1 MKRNLQIDFL
11 RFCGVFLVMI
21 NHLIILGNS
30 SLDVV
35 LGVIKTGGWIGVDL
49 FFVLSGYLVSGL
61 IINEYQIHQSFS
73 PQRFLIRRGF
83 KIYPSYYLFLGVS
96 YIFFTYLTKE
106 PQSISSLFHESIF
119 VSNYF
124 SFNNQHTWSISVE
137 EHFYFLLAIL
147 FFLMIKY
154 DRISLRNII
163 VTYIIVFIIGFL
175 CRLNNYITYGTY
187 DFGRDY
193 VKSHLRF
200 DALFLGVVLSYI
212 SSYRNDIIEGIL
224 SHKSRIVLLI
234 FSVGFIA
241 TNFIL
246 KREENPWISVVN
258 LSINPICFGFILI
271 NCISYKSNSFL
282 KVISPLSY
290 IGKYSYSIYLFHT
303 IFMAMSIHLFKSG
316 GIKYYISYI
325 VFAIIGG
332 VIISKLIEY
341 PLISFREKHFPS
353 KSRDKKELPQQV

>member
-30 SLDVV
+30 SLDAV
-35 LGVIKTGGWIGVDL
+35 LGVVKTGGWIGVDL

-61 IINEYQIHQSFS
+61 IIKEYQIHQSFS

-83 KIYPSYYLFLGVS
+83 KIYPSYYLFLGIS
-96 YIFFTYLTKE
+96 YIFFTFLTKE
-106 PQSISSLFHESIF
+106 PQSLNSLFHESIF

-137 EHFYFLLAIL
+137 EHFYFLLTIL

-154 DRISLRNII
+154 DKVSLRNIVLVYI
-163 VTYIIVFIIGFL
+163 VVFIVGFL
-175 CRLNNYITYGTY
+175 CRLNNYLTYGNY

-193 VKSHLRF
+193 IKSHLRF
-200 DALFLGVVLSYI
+200 DALFLGVLLSYI
-212 SSYRNDIIEGIL
+212 SNYRNDIVERIL
-224 SHKSRIVLLI
+224 SHKMKIGLLI
-234 FSVGFIA
+234 FSFGFIA

-246 KREENPWISVVN
+246 KRDINPWLSVVN

-271 NCISYKSNSFL
+271 NCIAYKSNRFL
-282 KVISPLSY
+282 NIISPLSY

-303 IFMAMSIHLFKSG
+303 IFMAMSIHFFKSG
-316 GIKYYISYI
+316 GVKYYISYLAL
-325 VFAIIGG
+325 AIIGG
-332 VIISKLIEY
+332 IIMSKLVEY
-341 PLISFREKHFPS
+341 PLIGFREKYFPS
-353 KSRDKKELPQQV
+353 KSGNSKVLVN